1 MGEVNSNPEG
11 PKKTCF
17 QLVSILLILWGASD
31 RIIFCVKRCSTL
43 MAALLTFSFP
53 VFAVRLLQVRC
64 YLMWLN
70 QWNEL
75 LLFSFLL

>member
-31 RIIFCVKRCSTL
+31 RIIFCVKE
-43 MAALLTFSFP
+43 M
-53 VFAVRLLQVRC
+53 
-64 YLMWLN
+64 
-70 QWNEL
+70 
-75 LLFSFLL
+75 